1 MQKITKRDIDA
12 YERGERRLRDMRC
25 SRPILNPNGPT
36 CLVPSAKRLTTVT
49 GGKSVTKVIDPKD
62 PDYL

>member
-1 MQKITKRDIDA
+1 MRLTARDIAA
-12 YERGERRLRDMRC
+12 YERGEKRLRYLANR
-25 SRPILNPNGPT
+25 RPILNPNGPT

-49 GGKSVTKVIDPKD
+49 GGKVVTVVIDPKD